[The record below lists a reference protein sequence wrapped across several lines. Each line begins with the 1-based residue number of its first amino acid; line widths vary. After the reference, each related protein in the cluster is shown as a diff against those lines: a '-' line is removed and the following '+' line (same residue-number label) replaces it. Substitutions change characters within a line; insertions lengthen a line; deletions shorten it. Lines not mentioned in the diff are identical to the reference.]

1 MTDPVISAALRKPRL
16 ELAIVLTP
24 PEGIEDW
31 NNVPNGLIGV
41 QPVAAIDRGG
51 CFRYCSPQVLV
62 SGVILAFLPIMAEG
76 ATPAETAAACE
87 YLRKAL
93 QSDEDRI
100 NYDVSADRVVAERH
114 PETGK
119 IVSFTANH
127 PVLISVWRPYGS
139 RPSWPGVYLWA
150 RGPRVYSRLRR
161 LAAAQREDGIGDP
174 NAGSDNAE

>member
-1 MTDPVISAALRKPRL
+1 MTDPAISAALRKPRL

-31 NNVPNGLIGV
+31 NNVPNGLVGV

-51 CFRYCSPQVLV
+51 CFRYCSPQLLV

-76 ATPAETAAACE
+76 ATRAETVAACE
-87 YLRKAL
+87 YLRAAL
-93 QSDEDRI
+93 RSNEDRI

-114 PETGK
+114 PKTGN
-119 IVSFTANH
+119 IVSFTADH
-127 PVLISVWRPYGS
+127 PVLIPAWRPYGA

-161 LAAAQREDGIGDP
+161 LAAAVRGQEQREGD
-174 NAGSDNAE
+174 